1 MTLPPESE
9 WSNLDWLTAL
19 RVDSDQAW
27 AAIRERVL
35 RSLRAYLRGRGRT
48 LAADDLEA
56 LAEDAVQDT
65 LLTVRAKLDTFR
77 DDSRFTTWVHRIA
90 VNALLGQLRQRR
102 WNLRLPEAVTDAV
115 PDTLNEEDVPAPER
129 AVLQRELW
137 TLVRQLIEVE
147 LTPYQRTILLAHV
160 FHQKPLDV
168 LAAELGTS
176 RDAVY
181 KAIYDARRKLRA
193 ALLARGVTVAEALA
207 VFEKDS
213 RP

>member
-1 MTLPPESE
+1 MTLSPESE
-9 WSNLDWLTAL
+9 WSNLDWTIAL
-19 RVDSDQAW
+19 RADSDQAW
-27 AAIRERVL
+27 TVIRERVL
-35 RSLRAYLRGRGRT
+35 HSLRAYLRSRGRT
-48 LAADDLEA
+48 LDDDLEA

-77 DDSRFTTWVHRIA
+77 NDSRFTTWVHRIA
-90 VNALLGQLRQRR
+90 VNALLGRLRQRR
-102 WNLRLPEAVTDAV
+102 WNVRPPETVRDAI
-115 PDTLNEEDVPAPER
+115 PDSLNEEDVPAPER

-147 LTPYQRTILLAHV
+147 LTPHQRTILLAHV

-168 LAAELGTS
+168 LAADLGTS

-181 KAIYDARRKLRA
+181 KAIHDARRKLRA
-193 ALLARGVTVAEALA
+193 ALLARGVTVAEALG
-207 VFEKDS
+207 VFGKGA

>member
-19 RVDSDQAW
+19 RANSDQAW
-27 AAIRERVL
+27 TAIRERVL
-35 RSLRAYLRGRGRT
+35 RSLRAYLRRRGRT
-48 LAADDLEA
+48 LADDDLEA

-65 LLTVRAKLDTFR
+65 LLTVRVKLDTFR
-77 DDSRFTTWVHRIA
+77 NDSRFTTWVHRIA
-90 VNALLGQLRQRR
+90 VNVLLGKLRQRR
-102 WNLRLPEAVTDAV
+102 WNLRAPETVSNTI
-115 PDTLNEEDVPAPER
+115 PESLTEEGVPAPER

-147 LTPYQRTILLAHV
+147 LTPHQRTILVAHV
-160 FHQKPLDV
+160 FHQKPLDL

-193 ALLARGVTVAEALA
+193 ALLARGVTVAEALE
-207 VFEKDS
+207 VFGKES

>member
-1 MTLPPESE
+1 MPFRWKRSARARAD
-9 WSNLDWLTAL
+9 SSTAKVPSWT
-19 RVDSDQAW
+19 RSWAAW

-48 LAADDLEA
+48 LPHDDLEA

-77 DDSRFTTWVHRIA
+77 NDSRFTTWVHRIA

-102 WNLRLPEAVTDAV
+102 WNVRSPETVRDAICS
-115 PDTLNEEDVPAPER
+115 LNEEDVPVPER
-129 AVLQRELW
+129 ALLQRELW

-147 LTPYQRTILLAHV
+147 LTPHQRTILLAHV
-160 FHQKPLDV
+160 FHQKPLDL

-181 KAIYDARRKLRA
+181 KAIHDARRKLRA
-193 ALLARGVTVAEALA
+193 ALLARWRERGGAW
-207 VFEKDS
+207 
-213 RP
+213 PGMI

>member
-9 WSNLDWLTAL
+9 WSNLDWLIAL
-19 RVDSDQAW
+19 RANSDQAW
-27 AAIRERVL
+27 TAIRERVL

-48 LAADDLEA
+48 PADEDLEA

-65 LLTVRAKLDTFR
+65 LLTVRVKLDTFR
-77 DDSRFTTWVHRIA
+77 NDSRFTTWVHRIA
-90 VNALLGQLRQRR
+90 VNALLGRLRQRR
-102 WNLRLPEAVTDAV
+102 WNLRSPETVSDAI
-115 PDTLNEEDVPAPER
+115 PDSLDEERVPAPER

-137 TLVRQLIEVE
+137 TLVRRLIEVE
-147 LTPYQRTILLAHV
+147 LTPHQRTILVAHV
-160 FHQKPLDV
+160 FHQKPLDL

-193 ALLARGVTVAEALA
+193 ALVARGVTVAEALE
-207 VFEKDS
+207 VFGKGS

>member
-19 RVDSDQAW
+19 RADSDQAW

-35 RSLRAYLRGRGRT
+35 RSLRAFLRGRGRT

-77 DDSRFTTWVHRIA
+77 NDSRFTTWVHRIA

-102 WNLRLPEAVTDAV
+102 WNLRSPEAVTDAV

-147 LTPYQRTILLAHV
+147 LTPHQRTILLAHV
-160 FHQKPLDV
+160 FHQKPLDL
-168 LAAELGTS
+168 LAAERGTS

-181 KAIYDARRKLRA
+181 KAIHDARRKLRA

-213 RP
+213 GP

>member
-9 WSNLDWLTAL
+9 WSNLDWLIAL
-19 RVDSDQAW
+19 RANSDQAW
-27 AAIRERVL
+27 TAIRERVL
-35 RSLRAYLRGRGRT
+35 RSLRAYLRGRSRT
-48 LAADDLEA
+48 PADEDLEA

-77 DDSRFTTWVHRIA
+77 NDSRFTTWVHRIA
-90 VNALLGQLRQRR
+90 VNALLGRLRQRR
-102 WNLRLPEAVTDAV
+102 WNLRSPETVSDAT
-115 PDTLNEEDVPAPER
+115 PDSLDEERVPAPER

-137 TLVRQLIEVE
+137 TLVRRLIEVE
-147 LTPYQRTILLAHV
+147 LTPHQRTILVAHV
-160 FHQKPLDV
+160 FHQKPLDL

-193 ALLARGVTVAEALA
+193 ALVARGVTVAEALE
-207 VFEKDS
+207 VFGKGS

>member
-9 WSNLDWLTAL
+9 WSNLDWLIAL
-19 RVDSDQAW
+19 RANSDQAW
-27 AAIRERVL
+27 TAIRERVL

-48 LAADDLEA
+48 PADEDLEA

-65 LLTVRAKLDTFR
+65 LLTVRVKLDTFR
-77 DDSRFTTWVHRIA
+77 NDSRFTTWVHRIA
-90 VNALLGQLRQRR
+90 VNALLGRLRQRR
-102 WNLRLPEAVTDAV
+102 WNLRSPETVSDAT
-115 PDTLNEEDVPAPER
+115 PDSLDEERVPAPER

-137 TLVRQLIEVE
+137 TLVRRLIEVE
-147 LTPYQRTILLAHV
+147 LTPHQRTILVAHV
-160 FHQKPLDV
+160 FHQKPLDL
-168 LAAELGTS
+168 LAAEFGTS

-193 ALLARGVTVAEALA
+193 ALVARGVTVAEALE
-207 VFEKDS
+207 VFGKGS

>member
-9 WSNLDWLTAL
+9 WSNLDWLIAL
-19 RVDSDQAW
+19 RANSDQAW
-27 AAIRERVL
+27 TAIRERVL

-48 LAADDLEA
+48 LADEDLEA

-65 LLTVRAKLDTFR
+65 LLTVRVKLDTFR
-77 DDSRFTTWVHRIA
+77 NDSRFTTWVHRIA
-90 VNALLGQLRQRR
+90 VNALLGRMRQRR
-102 WNLRLPEAVTDAV
+102 WNLRSPETVSDAT
-115 PDTLNEEDVPAPER
+115 PDSLDEERVPAPER

-137 TLVRQLIEVE
+137 TLVRRLIEVE
-147 LTPYQRTILLAHV
+147 LTPHQRTILVAHV
-160 FHQKPLDV
+160 FHQRPLDL

-193 ALLARGVTVAEALA
+193 ALVARGVTVAEALE
-207 VFEKDS
+207 VFGKGS